1 MKTKFPALHPTEIPV
16 VKGSE
21 PPSWLGDRW
30 VISAVFKPGRG
41 DSSCGCHSSC
51 DRASK
56 CWTSGF
62 CQGLRKMWKATP
74 NSCMH
79 GFIFMR
85 RILQKSHRT
94 WLVNHTYPV
103 VSCSSSLPEES
114 TASTAAGRLPRRKST
129 WIATWEMETLKF
141 SFFGGCGH
149 SLKLD

>member
-1 MKTKFPALHPTEIPV
+1 MSVLNHIGEKLGIKDLATKTGVHVIKFPALHPTEIPV

-62 CQGLRKMWKATP
+62 CQGLMKM
-74 NSCMH
+74 
-79 GFIFMR
+79 
-85 RILQKSHRT
+85 
-94 WLVNHTYPV
+94 
-103 VSCSSSLPEES
+103 
-114 TASTAAGRLPRRKST
+114 
-129 WIATWEMETLKF
+129 
-141 SFFGGCGH
+141 
-149 SLKLD
+149 

>member
-1 MKTKFPALHPTEIPV
+1 
-16 VKGSE
+16 
-21 PPSWLGDRW
+21 
-30 VISAVFKPGRG
+30 
-41 DSSCGCHSSC
+41 
-51 DRASK
+51 
-56 CWTSGF
+56 
-62 CQGLRKMWKATP
+62 MWKATP